1 VFSLVCEVIFV
12 ATVVGIFPNMASV
25 ATLLS
30 ALSAAGQDASR
41 AQVLGNADVPTEI
54 ANTGAQ
60 YTWIGDVNRATGTG
74 MITDMGGISVPGIGV
89 NTKRSEDVIY
99 GDSVNDFLASLNVPD
114 GRNDDYA
121 IAVEAGRVVA
131 GLNVGDAPSDAIRAI
146 FSSSGATTVDVFS

>member
-1 VFSLVCEVIFV
+1 VP
-12 ATVVGIFPNMASV
+12 TVVGIFPSMASV

-30 ALSAAGQDASR
+30 ALSAAGQDVSR

-54 ANTGAQ
+54 SNTGAQ
-60 YTWIGDVNRATGTG
+60 YTWLGDVNRGVDSG
-74 MITDMGGISVPGIGV
+74 IITNMGGIGVPGMNTSDRTEGV
-89 NTKRSEDVIY
+89 VY

-131 GLNVGDAPSDAIRAI
+131 GIDVPATNTDSIRGI
-146 FSSSGATTVDVFS
+146 FTSSGATTVDVF

>member
-1 VFSLVCEVIFV
+1 V

-30 ALSAAGQDASR
+30 ALSAAGQDVSR

-60 YTWIGDVNRATGTG
+60 YTWLGDVNRGSSSG
-74 MITDMGGISVPGIGV
+74 MITNMGGVGVPGLNSSNRTEGV
-89 NTKRSEDVIY
+89 VY

-131 GLNVGDAPSDAIRAI
+131 GLDVPDTTSGTIRGI
-146 FSSSGATTVDVFS
+146 FSSSGATTVDVF

>member
-1 VFSLVCEVIFV
+1 V

-30 ALSAAGQDASR
+30 ALSAAGQDVSR

-60 YTWIGDVNRATGTG
+60 YTWIGDVNRSSGSG
-74 MITDMGGISVPGIGV
+74 MITNMGGVNVPGIGI
-89 NTKRSEDVIY
+89 NNDRSEGVVY
-99 GDSVNDFLASLNVPD
+99 GDSVNDFLASLQVPD

-131 GLNVGDAPSDAIRAI
+131 GLGVPDSASDSIRGI
-146 FSSSGATTVDVFS
+146 FSSSGATTVDVF

>member
-12 ATVVGIFPNMASV
+12 ATVVGIFPDMASV
-25 ATLLS
+25 ATLLN
-30 ALSAAGQDASR
+30 ALSAAGQDVSR

-60 YTWIGDVNRATGTG
+60 YTWIGDVNRSSGSG
-74 MITDMGGISVPGIGV
+74 IITNMGGVSVPGLNTSDRTEGV
-89 NTKRSEDVIY
+89 VY
-99 GDSVNDFLASLNVPD
+99 GDSVNDFLASLQVPD

-131 GLNVGDAPSDAIRAI
+131 GLGVPDSSSDSIRGI
-146 FSSSGATTVDVFS
+146 FSSSGATTVDVF